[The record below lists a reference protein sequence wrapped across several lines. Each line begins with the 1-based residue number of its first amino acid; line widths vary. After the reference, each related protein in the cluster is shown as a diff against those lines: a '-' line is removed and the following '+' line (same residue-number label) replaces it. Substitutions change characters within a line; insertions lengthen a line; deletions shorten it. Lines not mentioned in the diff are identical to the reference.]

1 MKTTYKE
8 YIENNKEKSKIE
20 IGDYVLLSDNQSLI
34 SPWIYPV
41 GKVVDINKDDFPP
54 FFALPDTHNVRINQ
68 IKLKIKTYP
77 QTEKKFKY
85 VQFWTNLSEID
96 KIIKKEDCDRYIK
109 EWLIK
114 IKAKK
119 YNII

>member
-20 IGDYVLLSDNQSLI
+20 IGDYVLLFDDPLFT

-41 GKVVDINKDDFPP
+41 GKVVDIKKD
-54 FFALPDTHNVRINQ
+54 TNQ

-77 QTEKKFKY
+77 QTEKKLKY
-85 VQFWTNLSEID
+85 VQILANLSEID

-114 IKAKK
+114 LKAKK